1 MLRWIDAAIF
11 IGAQAVSL
19 FNTVLLLW
27 LGLTV
32 LLTGD
37 RRKPATIAGGVGLL
51 LGSLFFMGHTL
62 LIAHTVNFF
71 GGGVNIVWRVM
82 WFVLVVAPYFWGL
95 AIFYYSGD
103 PAAGRWV
110 RRILTAAMFFMVLA
124 LFLIFPLP
132 TFLEFVLAP
141 ALAPV
146 IAWVYVPYLFLCFVL
161 PLMALRRPTTRNVL
175 WRDPFRRARPWL
187 IAAAMM
193 LTMAVVAFAYTAY
206 AIIPRAIPIYSISI
220 NELRELYFADELV
233 AGLIGL
239 AIIFLGRAV
248 LSNSVLTERLQAGS
262 GLFARWRNVV
272 GVAIIGSLFVALL
285 YNLNIQPIYS
295 VLLTVILAVMAYA
308 LFNWRQYVEHEEF
321 MRRLNPFV
329 TSLHLHERL
338 LTGDAASEQES
349 RELFTALC
357 RDALRTAQ
365 ACLLFEGSIGGPHER
380 QRIDYQWPAD
390 QEALL
395 HAPLTHSIDWS
406 RLDVDH
412 WAYPL
417 SDSRGAIGRLIL
429 GPKLDG
435 NEYNVQEL
443 QVASACAERIL
454 DALAGEQLARVAVGL
469 LRQRIAQ
476 VQVMSAQHK
485 RILHDEVLPQ
495 IHLAL
500 LKVEALR
507 SVGRVGDSPGPDTS
521 PQVRDN
527 ILLYD
532 KLDEATLALTQAH
545 RRVSALVREMSTA
558 VPTRLES
565 EGLAAALQSALDH
578 DFRDNFDR
586 VEWHADPAA
595 VEHAKQLPLF
605 ASEVI
610 FFAAQEAI
618 RNAAKHGR
626 GGDAQRQLHLDVA
639 LQNGAGLQVIIG
651 DDGVGRSGEPLESE
665 SGSGLRFHSAMLAV
679 IGGTLS
685 VEDRSGGGTQV
696 VIQAAANEH
705 GLTP

>member
-1 MLRWIDAAIF
+1 MLRWIDAGIF

-51 LGSLFFMGHTL
+51 LGALFFMGHTL
-62 LIAHTVNFF
+62 LIAHTVDFF
-71 GGGVNIVWRVM
+71 GFGVNIVWRVM
-82 WFVLVVAPYFWGL
+82 WFVAVIAPYFWGL

-103 PAAGRWV
+103 LAAGRWV
-110 RRILTAAMFFMVLA
+110 RRILTAAMLFMVLS

-132 TFLEFVLAP
+132 SFVEFLLAP
-141 ALAPV
+141 SLAPV
-146 IAWVYVPYLFLCFVL
+146 VAWLYVPYLFLCFVL
-161 PLMALRRPTTRNVL
+161 PLIALRRPPAHNAL

-187 IAAAMM
+187 IAAATM
-193 LTMAVVAFAYTAY
+193 LTLAVIAFAYTAY
-206 AIIPRAIPIYSISI
+206 SIVPRAIPVYTISE
-220 NELRELYFADELV
+220 NELREIYFADELV
-233 AGLIGL
+233 AGFIGL
-239 AIIFLGRAV
+239 SIIFLGRAV
-248 LSNSVLTERLQAGS
+248 LSNSVLTERLQGGS

-272 GVAIIGSLFVALL
+272 GVAIVGSLFVALL
-285 YNLNIQPIYS
+285 YNLNIRPIYS

-308 LFNWRQYVEHEEF
+308 LFNWRQYVEHQEF

-338 LTGDAASEQES
+338 LTDDAGNERES

-357 RDALRTAQ
+357 RDALRADH
-365 ACLLFEGSIGGPHER
+365 ACLLFEGSIGGPREQ
-380 QRIDYQWPAD
+380 QRIDYRWPAD
-390 QEALL
+390 QDTLMQ
-395 HAPLTHSIDWS
+395 APLPHAIDWS
-406 RLDVDH
+406 RLDADH
-412 WAYPL
+412 WVYPL

-435 NEYNVQEL
+435 SEYNVQEL

-454 DALAGEQLARVAVGL
+454 DALAGEELARVAVSL

-485 RILHDEVLPQ
+485 RMLHDEVLPQ

-500 LKVEALR
+500 LRVEALR
-507 SVGRVGDSPGPDTS
+507 SVGRDSIPPNVS
-521 PQVRDN
+521 EPQ
-527 ILLYD
+527 
-532 KLDEATLALTQAH
+532 LDEAITALTQAH
-545 RRVSALVREMSTA
+545 RRIADLVREMSNA

-565 EGLAAALQSALDH
+565 EGLAAALHSALDH

-586 VEWHADPAA
+586 IEWQADPAA
-595 VEHAKQLPLF
+595 VERARRLPLF

-618 RNAAKHGR
+618 RNAARHGR
-626 GGDAQRQLHLDVA
+626 GGDTQRPLQLDVA
-639 LQNGAGLQVIIG
+639 LHNGAGLQLIIG
-651 DDGVGRSGEPLESE
+651 DDGVGRPIDPVDGEA
-665 SGSGLRFHSAMLAV
+665 GSGLRFHSAMLAV

-696 VIQAAANEH
+696 VIRAGGE
-705 GLTP
+705 

>member
-1 MLRWIDAAIF
+1 MLRWIDFGIF

-32 LLTGD
+32 LLTGN
-37 RRKPATIAGGVGLL
+37 RRKPATIAGGAGLL
-51 LGSLFFMGHTL
+51 LGALFFMGHTL
-62 LIAHTVNFF
+62 LIAHTVDFY
-71 GGGVNIVWRVM
+71 GAGVNIVWRVM
-82 WFVLVVAPYFWGL
+82 WFVAVTAPYFWGL

-103 PAAGRWV
+103 PTAGRWV
-110 RRILTAAMFFMVLA
+110 RRILTAALFFMVLA

-146 IAWVYVPYLFLCFVL
+146 IAWLYVPYLFLCFVL
-161 PLMALRRPTTRNVL
+161 PLMALRRPVTRNVL

-206 AIIPRAIPIYSISI
+206 VIVPGAIPVYTISV
-220 NELRELYFADELV
+220 NELREIYFADEVV
-233 AGLIGL
+233 AGFIGL

-272 GVAIIGSLFVALL
+272 GVAIVGSLFVALL
-285 YNLNIQPIYS
+285 YNLNIRPIYS

-338 LTGDAASEQES
+338 LTSDAAGEQES

-357 RDALRTAQ
+357 RDALRTEH
-365 ACLLFEGSIGGPHER
+365 ACLLFDGSIGGPHER
-380 QRIDYQWPAD
+380 QRIDYRWPAD
-390 QEALL
+390 QETLL
-395 HAPLTHSIDWS
+395 QAPLSHLIDWS

-435 NEYNVQEL
+435 SEYNVQEL

-454 DALAGEQLARVAVGL
+454 DALAGEQLARVAVNL
-469 LRQRIAQ
+469 LQQRIAQ

-507 SVGRVGDSPGPDTS
+507 SGGQDSIPPTVDE
-521 PQVRDN
+521 QR
-527 ILLYD
+527 
-532 KLDEATLALTQAH
+532 LDEATTALTHAH
-545 RRVSALVREMSTA
+545 RRISALVREMSNA

-578 DFRDNFDR
+578 DFRDSFDR
-586 VEWHADPAA
+586 VEWHIDPAA
-595 VEHAKQLPLF
+595 AERAKQLPLF

-618 RNAAKHGR
+618 RNAARHGR
-626 GGDAQRQLHLDVA
+626 GGDAQRKLHLDVS
-639 LQNGAGLQVIIG
+639 LQNGSGLQLIIG
-651 DDGVGRSGEPLESE
+651 DDGVGRPIDPVESE
-665 SGSGLRFHSAMLAV
+665 SGSGLRFHGAMLAV

-685 VEDRSGGGTQV
+685 VEDRSGGGTRV
-696 VIQAAANEH
+696 VIEMASS
-705 GLTP
+705 

>member
-1 MLRWIDAAIF
+1 MLRWVDAAIF

-51 LGSLFFMGHTL
+51 LGALFFMGHTL
-62 LIAHTVNFF
+62 LIAHTVDFF
-71 GGGVNIVWRVM
+71 GGGINIVWRVM

-103 PAAGRWV
+103 PATGRWV
-110 RRILTAAMFFMVLA
+110 RRILTTALFFMVLA

-146 IAWVYVPYLFLCFVL
+146 ITWLYVPYLTLCFVL
-161 PLMALRRPTTRNVL
+161 PLIALRRPRRRDAL

-187 IAAAMM
+187 IAAAML
-193 LTMAVVAFAYTAY
+193 LTAAVIAFAYTAY
-206 AIIPRAIPIYSISI
+206 AIVPRIIPLYEFRI
-220 NELRELYFADELV
+220 NVLRELYFADELV

-248 LSNSVLTERLQAGS
+248 LSNSVLTDRLQGGS

-285 YNLNIQPIYS
+285 YNLDIQPIYS

-338 LTGDAASEQES
+338 LTNDADSEQES

-357 RDALRTAQ
+357 RDALRTAH

-395 HAPLTHSIDWS
+395 HAPLTHAIEWS

-454 DALAGEQLARVAVGL
+454 DALAGEQLARVAVSL

-500 LKVEALR
+500 LKVESLR
-507 SVGRVGDSPGPDTS
+507 KVGQDSISPGPDEVLS
-521 PQVRDN
+521 NRR
-527 ILLYD
+527 
-532 KLDEATLALTQAH
+532 LDEATAALTQAH
-545 RRVSALVREMSTA
+545 RRVSALVREMSNA

-565 EGLAAALQSALDH
+565 EGLAAALHSALDH
-578 DFRDNFDR
+578 DFRDSFDR
-586 VEWHADPAA
+586 VEWRVDPAA
-595 VEHAKQLPLF
+595 VEQAKQLPLF

-610 FFAAQEAI
+610 FFAAQEAM

-626 GGDAQRQLHLDVA
+626 GGEAQRPLHLDVS
-639 LQNGAGLQVIIG
+639 LQNGSGLTLIIG
-651 DDGVGRSGEPLESE
+651 DNGVGRPIDPAHGEA
-665 SGSGLRFHSAMLAV
+665 GSGLRFHSAMLAV

-696 VIQAAANEH
+696 RISIPGN
-705 GLTP
+705 

>member
-1 MLRWIDAAIF
+1 MLRWIDAGIF

-51 LGSLFFMGHTL
+51 LGALFFMGHTL
-62 LIAHTVNFF
+62 LIAHTVDFF

-95 AIFYYSGD
+95 AIFYYAGD
-103 PAAGRWV
+103 PATGRWV
-110 RRILTAAMFFMVLA
+110 RRILTAALFFMVLS

-146 IAWVYVPYLFLCFVL
+146 IAWLYVPYLFLCFVL
-161 PLMALRRPTTRNVL
+161 PLMALRRPRHRDAL

-193 LTMAVVAFAYTAY
+193 LTMAVVAFAFVAYT
-206 AIIPRAIPIYSISI
+206 IVPQAIPMYTFTT
-220 NELRELYFADELV
+220 NTLRELYFADELV
-233 AGLIGL
+233 AGFIGL

-248 LSNSVLTERLQAGS
+248 LSNSVLTERLQAGP

-272 GVAIIGSLFVALL
+272 GVAIVGSLFVALL

-338 LTGDAASEQES
+338 LTSDADSEQES

-357 RDALRTAQ
+357 HDALRTAH

-454 DALAGEQLARVAVGL
+454 DALAGEQLARVAVSL

-507 SVGRVGDSPGPDTS
+507 SAE
-521 PQVRDN
+521 QDN
-527 ILLYD
+527 ASVEG
-532 KLDEATLALTQAH
+532 KLDEATSALMQAH
-545 RRVSALVREMSTA
+545 RRVSGLVREMSNA

-565 EGLAAALQSALDH
+565 EGLAAALQSALEH
-578 DFRDNFDR
+578 DFHDSFDR
-586 VEWHADPAA
+586 VEWHVDPTA
-595 VEHAKQLPLF
+595 VEYAKQLPLF

-626 GGDAQRQLHLDVA
+626 GGEAQRPLHLDVA
-639 LQNGAGLQVIIG
+639 LQNGSGLQLIIG
-651 DDGVGRSGEPLESE
+651 DDGVGRPIDPVDGE
-665 SGSGLRFHSAMLAV
+665 SGSGLRFHGAMLAV

-696 VIQAAANEH
+696 VIEVLDH
-705 GLTP
+705 

>member
-1 MLRWIDAAIF
+1 MLRMIDAGIF
-11 IGAQAVSL
+11 IGSQAVSL
-19 FNTVLLLW
+19 FDTVLLLW

-51 LGSLFFMGHTL
+51 LGALFFMGHTL
-62 LIAHTVNFF
+62 LIAHTVDFF

-82 WFVLVVAPYFWGL
+82 LFVLVVAPYFWGL
-95 AIFYYSGD
+95 ALFYYSGD

-110 RRILTAAMFFMVLA
+110 RRILTAALFFMVLA
-124 LFLIFPLP
+124 LFFIFPLP
-132 TFLEFVLAP
+132 SFLEFVLAP

-146 IAWVYVPYLFLCFVL
+146 IAWLYVPYLFLCFVL
-161 PLMALRRPTTRNVL
+161 PLLALRRPTTRNVL

-193 LTMAVVAFAYTAY
+193 LTAAVIAFAYTAY
-206 AIIPRAIPIYSISI
+206 AIVPHAIPVYTIGES
-220 NELRELYFADELV
+220 ELRELYFADELV

-248 LSNSVLTERLQAGS
+248 LSNSVLTERLQTGS

-272 GVAIIGSLFVALL
+272 AVAIVGSLFVALL

-295 VLLTVILAVMAYA
+295 VLLTVILAVIAYA
-308 LFNWRQYVEHEEF
+308 LFNWRQYVEHQEF

-338 LTGDAASEQES
+338 LSNNADSEEES

-357 RDALRTAQ
+357 RDALRTDH
-365 ACLLFEGSIGGPHER
+365 ACLLFVGSIGGPREQ
-380 QRIDYQWPAD
+380 QRIDYRWPAD
-390 QEALL
+390 QEALVN
-395 HAPLTHSIDWS
+395 APLSHAIEWS

-454 DALAGEQLARVAVGL
+454 DALAGEELARVAVSL
-469 LRQRIAQ
+469 LQQRIAQ

-507 SVGRVGDSPGPDTS
+507 SAGHESSPSGA
-521 PQVRDN
+521 
-527 ILLYD
+527 D
-532 KLDEATLALTQAH
+532 KLDEATAALTQAH
-545 RRVSALVREMSTA
+545 RRVSALVREMSNA

-586 VEWHADPAA
+586 IEWQADPTA
-595 VEHAKQLPLF
+595 VERARHLPLF

-618 RNAAKHGR
+618 RNAARHGR
-626 GGDAQRQLHLDVA
+626 GGDARRPLHLDVTLNNGSD
-639 LQNGAGLQVIIG
+639 LQLIIG
-651 DDGVGRSGEPLESE
+651 DDGIGRRLEPIESD

-696 VIQAAANEH
+696 VIQA
-705 GLTP
+705 GGK

>member
-1 MLRWIDAAIF
+1 MLRWIDAGIF

-51 LGSLFFMGHTL
+51 LGALFFMGHTL
-62 LIAHTVNFF
+62 LIAHTVDFF
-71 GGGVNIVWRVM
+71 GRGVNTVWRVM
-82 WFVLVVAPYFWGL
+82 WFVAVIAPYFWGL

-110 RRILTAAMFFMVLA
+110 RRVLTAAMLCMVEA
-124 LFLIFPLP
+124 LFLVFPLP
-132 TFLEFVLAP
+132 SFLEFVLAP

-146 IAWVYVPYLFLCFVL
+146 IAWLYVPYLFLCFVL
-161 PLMALRRPTTRNVL
+161 PLMALRRPRARNAL

-193 LTMAVVAFAYTAY
+193 LTLAVIAFAFTAY
-206 AIIPRAIPIYSISI
+206 VIVPGAIPVYTISE
-220 NELRELYFADELV
+220 NELRELYFADEVV

-248 LSNSVLTERLQAGS
+248 LSNSVLTERLQSGS

-272 GVAIIGSLFVALL
+272 GVAIVGSLFVALL
-285 YNLNIQPIYS
+285 YNLDIRPIYS

-338 LTGDAASEQES
+338 LTNDTDSEQES

-357 RDALRTAQ
+357 RDALRTDHAS
-365 ACLLFEGSIGGPHER
+365 LLFEGSIGGPHER
-380 QRIDYQWPAD
+380 QRIDYRWPPEQD
-390 QEALL
+390 ALL
-395 HAPLTHSIDWS
+395 NAPLSHSIVWS

-435 NEYNVQEL
+435 SEYNVQEL

-454 DALAGEQLARVAVGL
+454 DALAGEQLARVVVSL
-469 LRQRIAQ
+469 LQQRIAQ

-507 SVGRVGDSPGPDTS
+507 SAGQDASWP
-521 PQVRDN
+521 
-527 ILLYD
+527 D
-532 KLDEATLALTQAH
+532 KLDEATAALTQAH
-545 RRVSALVREMSTA
+545 RRISTLVREMSSA

-586 VEWHADPAA
+586 IDWQADPAA
-595 VEHAKQLPLF
+595 VERAKHLPLF

-626 GGDAQRQLHLDVA
+626 GGDAQRLLHLDVV
-639 LQNGAGLQVIIG
+639 LQNGSGLKVIIG
-651 DDGVGRSGEPLESE
+651 DDGVGRRVDPAESE
-665 SGSGLRFHSAMLAV
+665 SGSGLRFHGAMLAV

-685 VEDRSGGGTQV
+685 VEDRSGGGTRV
-696 VIQAAANEH
+696 VIVANN
-705 GLTP
+705 P

>member
-1 MLRWIDAAIF
+1 MLRWINAGIF
-11 IGAQAVSL
+11 VGAQAVSL
-19 FNTVLLLW
+19 FDTVLLLW

-32 LLTGD
+32 LLTGN

-51 LGSLFFMGHTL
+51 LGALFFMGHTL
-62 LIAHTVNFF
+62 LIAHTVDFF
-71 GGGVNIVWRVM
+71 GRGVNTVWRVM
-82 WFVLVVAPYFWGL
+82 WFVAVTAPYFWGL

-110 RRILTAAMFFMVLA
+110 RRILTAALFFMVLA

-132 TFLEFVLAP
+132 SFIEFVFAP

-146 IAWVYVPYLFLCFVL
+146 IAWLYVPYLFLCFVL
-161 PLMALRRPTTRNVL
+161 PLIALRRPRPRNAL

-187 IAAAMM
+187 IAAAML
-193 LTMAVVAFAYTAY
+193 LTLAVVAFAYTAY
-206 AIIPRAIPIYSISI
+206 VIVPRAIPVYTISE

-233 AGLIGL
+233 AGFIGL
-239 AIIFLGRAV
+239 AITLLGRAV
-248 LSNSVLTERLQAGS
+248 LSNSVLTERLQTGS

-272 GVAIIGSLFVALL
+272 GVAIVGALFVALL
-285 YNLNIQPIYS
+285 YNLNIPPIYS

-338 LTGDAASEQES
+338 LASNADDEQES

-357 RDALRTAQ
+357 RDALRTAH
-365 ACLLFEGSIGGPHER
+365 ACLLFEGSIGGPRER
-380 QRIDYQWPAD
+380 QRIDYRWPAD
-390 QEALL
+390 QDALL
-395 HAPLTHSIDWS
+395 QAPLANSIDWS
-406 RLDVDH
+406 RLDGDH

-443 QVASACAERIL
+443 QVAAACAERIL
-454 DALAGEQLARVAVGL
+454 DALAGEQLARVAVSL

-500 LKVEALR
+500 LKVETLR
-507 SVGRVGDSPGPDTS
+507 SSGPD
-521 PQVRDN
+521 R
-527 ILLYD
+527 
-532 KLDEATLALTQAH
+532 LDEAVAALTQAH
-545 RRVSALVREMSTA
+545 QHISDLVREMSNA
-558 VPTRLES
+558 VPTRLE
-565 EGLAAALQSALDH
+565 
-578 DFRDNFDR
+578 
-586 VEWHADPAA
+586 
-595 VEHAKQLPLF
+595 
-605 ASEVI
+605 
-610 FFAAQEAI
+610 
-618 RNAAKHGR
+618 
-626 GGDAQRQLHLDVA
+626 
-639 LQNGAGLQVIIG
+639 
-651 DDGVGRSGEPLESE
+651 
-665 SGSGLRFHSAMLAV
+665 
-679 IGGTLS
+679 
-685 VEDRSGGGTQV
+685 
-696 VIQAAANEH
+696 
-705 GLTP
+705 

>member
-37 RRKPATIAGGVGLL
+37 RRKEATIAGGVGLL

-62 LIAHTVNFF
+62 LIAHTVDFF

-95 AIFYYSGD
+95 ALFYYSGD

-110 RRILTAAMFFMVLA
+110 RRVLTAAMLFMVLS
-124 LFLIFPLP
+124 LFVIFPLP
-132 TFLEFVLAP
+132 SFMEFVLAP

-146 IAWVYVPYLFLCFVL
+146 IAWLYVPYLFLCFVL
-161 PLMALRRPTTRNVL
+161 PLIALRRPRTRKAL

-187 IAAAMM
+187 IAAAAM
-193 LTMAVVAFAYTAY
+193 LTLAVVAFAYTAY
-206 AIIPRAIPIYSISI
+206 VIVPGAIPVYTISE
-220 NELRELYFADELV
+220 NELRQLYFADELV
-233 AGLIGL
+233 AGFIGL

-248 LSNSVLTERLQAGS
+248 LSNSVLTERLQGGS

-272 GVAIIGSLFVALL
+272 GVAIIGSLFITLL
-285 YNLNIQPIYS
+285 YTLEIQPIYS

-338 LTGDAASEQES
+338 LANDADSEQES

-357 RDALRTAQ
+357 RDALHTDH
-365 ACLLFEGSIGGPHER
+365 ACLLFDGSIGGPHEP
-380 QRIDYQWPAD
+380 QRIDYRWPAD
-390 QEALL
+390 QDALL
-395 HAPLTHSIDWS
+395 RAPLSNSIDWS

-429 GPKLDG
+429 GPKLDSI
-435 NEYNVQEL
+435 EYNVQEL

-454 DALAGEQLARVAVGL
+454 DALAGEQLARVAVSL

-507 SVGRVGDSPGPDTS
+507 SVGQVVDSPEVETS

-545 RRVSALVREMSTA
+545 RRVSALVREMSNA

-578 DFRDNFDR
+578 DFHDSFDR
-586 VEWHADPAA
+586 VAWHAELEA
-595 VEHAKQLPLF
+595 VERAKQLPL
-605 ASEVI
+605 
-610 FFAAQEAI
+610 
-618 RNAAKHGR
+618 
-626 GGDAQRQLHLDVA
+626 
-639 LQNGAGLQVIIG
+639 
-651 DDGVGRSGEPLESE
+651 
-665 SGSGLRFHSAMLAV
+665 
-679 IGGTLS
+679 
-685 VEDRSGGGTQV
+685 
-696 VIQAAANEH
+696 
-705 GLTP
+705 

>member
-1 MLRWIDAAIF
+1 MPRWIDAGIF

-19 FNTVLLLW
+19 FDTVLLLW

-37 RRKPATIAGGVGLL
+37 RRKEATIAGGVGLL

-62 LIAHTVNFF
+62 LIAHTVDLF
-71 GGGVNIVWRVM
+71 GGGINIVWRVM
-82 WFVLVVAPYFWGL
+82 WFVLIVAPYFWGL
-95 AIFYYSGD
+95 SIFYYSGD
-103 PAAGRWV
+103 PATGRWV
-110 RRILTAAMFFMVLA
+110 LRILTAAMFFMFLA
-124 LFLIFPLP
+124 MFLIFPLP

-141 ALAPV
+141 TLAPV
-146 IAWVYVPYLFLCFVL
+146 IAWVYVPYLVLCFVL
-161 PLMALRRPTTRNVL
+161 PLIALRRPRTTRAL
-175 WRDPFRRARPWL
+175 RRDPFRRARPWL

-193 LTMAVVAFAYTAY
+193 LTAAVIAFAYTAY
-206 AIIPRAIPIYSISI
+206 AIVPRIIPVYEFHIDA
-220 NELRELYFADELV
+220 LRELYFADGLV

-248 LSNSVLTERLQAGS
+248 LSNSVLTERPQTSS
-262 GLFARWRNVV
+262 GLFARWRTVV
-272 GVAIIGSLFVALL
+272 TVAIIGSLFVALL

-295 VLLTVILAVMAYA
+295 VLLTVILAVIAYA

-338 LTGDAASEQES
+338 LTSDSDNEQES

-357 RDALRTAQ
+357 RDALRAAH
-365 ACLLFEGSIGGPHER
+365 ACLLFEGSLGGPHEQ
-380 QRIDYQWPAD
+380 QRIDYQWPPD
-390 QEALL
+390 HNALL
-395 HAPLTHSIDWS
+395 HKPLTHAIDWS

-454 DALAGEQLARVAVGL
+454 DALAGEQLARVAVSL

-500 LKVEALR
+500 LKVESLR
-507 SVGRVGDSPGPDTS
+507 SAGRVVDLPEQDTA

-532 KLDEATLALTQAH
+532 KLDEATIALTQAH
-545 RRVSALVREMSTA
+545 RRVSVLVREMSNA

-595 VEHAKQLPLF
+595 VERARQLPLF

-626 GGDAQRQLHLDVA
+626 GGDAQRQLHLDVS
-639 LQNGAGLQVIIG
+639 LQNGTGLTLIIG
-651 DDGVGRSGEPLESE
+651 DDGVGRPGEPLESE

-696 VIQAAANEH
+696 TIEAPES
-705 GLTP
+705 

>member
-1 MLRWIDAAIF
+1 MPRWIDAGIF

-51 LGSLFFMGHTL
+51 LGALFFMGHTL
-62 LIAHTVNFF
+62 LIAHTVDFF

-82 WFVLVVAPYFWGL
+82 WFVAVTAPYFWGL

-110 RRILTAAMFFMVLA
+110 RRILTAAMFFIVLS
-124 LFLIFPLP
+124 LFLVFPLP
-132 TFLEFVLAP
+132 SFMEFLLAP
-141 ALAPV
+141 ALTPV
-146 IAWVYVPYLFLCFVL
+146 IAWLYVPYLFLCFVL
-161 PLMALRRPTTRNVL
+161 PLMALRRPVTRNIL

-193 LTMAVVAFAYTAY
+193 LTLAVVAFAYTTY
-206 AIIPRAIPIYSISI
+206 IIVPSAIPVYTISE
-220 NELRELYFADELV
+220 NELREIYFADEVV
-233 AGLIGL
+233 AGFIGL

-248 LSNSVLTERLQAGS
+248 LSNSVLTERLQSGS

-272 GVAIIGSLFVALL
+272 GVAIVGSLFVALL
-285 YNLNIQPIYS
+285 YNLNIRPIYS

-338 LTGDAASEQES
+338 LTSDAGNEQES

-357 RDALRTAQ
+357 RDALRTEH
-365 ACLLFEGSIGGPHER
+365 ACLLFDGSIGGPHER
-380 QRIDYQWPAD
+380 QRIDYRWPLE

-395 HAPLTHSIDWS
+395 QTSLSNSIAWVH
-406 RLDVDH
+406 LDGDH

-417 SDSRGAIGRLIL
+417 ADSRGAIGRLIL

-443 QVASACAERIL
+443 QVAATCAERIL
-454 DALAGEQLARVAVGL
+454 DALAGEQLARVAVSL
-469 LRQRIAQ
+469 LQQRIAQ

-507 SVGRVGDSPGPDTS
+507 SVGRDSVPPTAGDQP
-521 PQVRDN
+521 
-527 ILLYD
+527 
-532 KLDEATLALTQAH
+532 LDEATAALTQAH
-545 RRVSALVREMSTA
+545 RRISALVREMSNA

-565 EGLAAALQSALDH
+565 EGLASAVQSALEH
-578 DFRDNFDR
+578 DFRDSFDR
-586 VEWHADPAA
+586 ITWQAEPAA
-595 VEHAKQLPLF
+595 IEQAKRLPLF
-605 ASEVI
+605 VSEVI
-610 FFAAQEAI
+610 FYAAQEAL

-626 GGDAQRQLHLDVA
+626 GDDARRPLYLDVA
-639 LQNGAGLQVIIG
+639 LHSRSGLELIIE
-651 DDGVGRSGEPLESE
+651 DDGMGRPIDQASEEP
-665 SGSGLRFHSAMLAV
+665 GSGLRFHSTMLAV

-696 VIQAAANEH
+696 VIQV
-705 GLTP
+705 GSS

>member
-1 MLRWIDAAIF
+1 MLRWIDAGIF

-51 LGSLFFMGHTL
+51 LGALFFMGHTL
-62 LIAHTVNFF
+62 LIAHTVDFF
-71 GGGVNIVWRVM
+71 GRGVNTVWRVM

-110 RRILTAAMFFMVLA
+110 RRILTAALFFMVVA

-132 TFLEFVLAP
+132 SLIEFVLAP

-146 IAWVYVPYLFLCFVL
+146 IAWLYVPYLFLCFVL
-161 PLMALRRPTTRNVL
+161 PLIALRRPRTRNLL

-187 IAAAMM
+187 IAAATM
-193 LTMAVVAFAYTAY
+193 LTLAVVAFAYTAY
-206 AIIPRAIPIYSISI
+206 IIVPQTIPVYTI
-220 NELRELYFADELV
+220 NEGELRELYFADEVV

-239 AIIFLGRAV
+239 AVIFLGRAV
-248 LSNSVLTERLQAGS
+248 LSNSVLTERLQGGS
-262 GLFARWRNVV
+262 GLFARWRVVV
-272 GVAIIGSLFVALL
+272 GVAIVGSLFVALL
-285 YNLNIQPIYS
+285 YNLNIRPIYS

-308 LFNWRQYVEHEEF
+308 LFNWRQYVEHEDF

-338 LTGDAASEQES
+338 LNPGDDSEQES

-357 RDALRTAQ
+357 RDALRADH
-365 ACLLFEGSIGGPHER
+365 ACLLFEGSIGGQHDR
-380 QRIDYQWPAD
+380 QRIDYRWPLD

-395 HAPLTHSIDWS
+395 QTSLSNSIDWVH
-406 RLDVDH
+406 LDGDH

-417 SDSRGAIGRLIL
+417 ADSRGAIGRLIL

-443 QVASACAERIL
+443 QVAAACAERIL
-454 DALAGEQLARVAVGL
+454 DALAGEQLARVAVSL
-469 LRQRIAQ
+469 LQQRIAQ
-476 VQVMSAQHK
+476 VQVLSAQHK
-485 RILHDEVLPQ
+485 RVLHDEVLPQ

-507 SVGRVGDSPGPDTS
+507 SVGQDSIPTTVGD
-521 PQVRDN
+521 QR
-527 ILLYD
+527 
-532 KLDEATLALTQAH
+532 LDEATTSLTQAH
-545 RRVSALVREMSTA
+545 RRLSELVREMSNA

-565 EGLAAALQSALDH
+565 EGLAAAVQSALEH
-578 DFRDNFDR
+578 DFRDSFDR
-586 VEWHADPAA
+586 VVWQAEPAA
-595 VEHAKQLPLF
+595 IEQSKQLPLF

-610 FFAAQEAI
+610 FYAAQEAM
-618 RNAAKHGR
+618 RNATKHGR
-626 GGDAQRQLHLDVA
+626 GGDAHRPLHLEVV
-639 LQNGAGLQVIIG
+639 LRNRSGLELIIE
-651 DDGVGRSGEPLESE
+651 DDGVGRPIDQTQDEA
-665 SGSGLRFHSAMLAV
+665 GSGLRFHTTMLAV
-679 IGGTLS
+679 IGGALS
-685 VEDRSGGGTQV
+685 VEDRSGGGTRV
-696 VIQAAANEH
+696 VLAV
-705 GLTP
+705 TSS

>member
-1 MLRWIDAAIF
+1 MLRWIDAGIF

-19 FNTVLLLW
+19 FDTVLLLW

-37 RRKPATIAGGVGLL
+37 RRKEATIAGGVGLL

-71 GGGVNIVWRVM
+71 GGGVNVVWRVM
-82 WFVLVVAPYFWGL
+82 WFVLVAAPYFWGL

-103 PAAGRWV
+103 PATGRWV
-110 RRILTAAMFFMVLA
+110 RRILTAAMFFMVLS
-124 LFLIFPLP
+124 LFFVFPLP

-146 IAWVYVPYLFLCFVL
+146 IAWLYVPYLFLCFVL
-161 PLMALRRPTTRNVL
+161 PLIALRQPRTHDVL

-193 LTMAVVAFAYTAY
+193 LTAAVIAFAYTAY
-206 AIIPRAIPIYSISI
+206 IIVPHAIPLSTFTL
-220 NELRELYFADELV
+220 NTLRELYFADEVV
-233 AGLIGL
+233 AGFIGL

-272 GVAIIGSLFVALL
+272 GVAIVGSLFVALL
-285 YNLNIQPIYS
+285 YNLEIQPIYS

-338 LTGDAASEQES
+338 LTSDADNEQES

-357 RDALRTAQ
+357 RDALRTTH
-365 ACLLFEGSIGGPHER
+365 ACLLFEGSISGSPER
-380 QRIDYQWPAD
+380 QRIDYRWPAD

-395 HAPLTHSIDWS
+395 HAPLTHAIAWS

-412 WAYPL
+412 WAYAL

-454 DALAGEQLARVAVGL
+454 DALAGEQLARVAVSL
-469 LRQRIAQ
+469 LQQRIAQ

-500 LKVEALR
+500 LKIEALR
-507 SVGRVGDSPGPDTS
+507 TAGQAVGAPDNS
-521 PQVRDN
+521 K
-527 ILLYD
+527 I
-532 KLDEATLALTQAH
+532 DEATTALTQAH
-545 RRVSALVREMSTA
+545 RRIAALVREMSNA

-578 DFRDNFDR
+578 DFRDSFDR
-586 VEWHADPAA
+586 VEWHVDPAA
-595 VEHAKQLPLF
+595 AERAKRLPLF

-610 FFAAQEAI
+610 FFAAQEAM

-639 LQNGAGLQVIIG
+639 LQNGAGLKLVIS
-651 DDGVGRSGEPLESE
+651 DDGVGRPIDPVDGEA
-665 SGSGLRFHSAMLAV
+665 GSGLRFHGAMLAV

-696 VIQAAANEH
+696 VIQTASH
-705 GLTP
+705 

>member
-1 MLRWIDAAIF
+1 MLRWIDAGIF

-19 FNTVLLLW
+19 FDTVLLLW

-32 LLTGD
+32 LLTGN

-51 LGSLFFMGHTL
+51 LGALFFMGHTL
-62 LIAHTVNFF
+62 LIAHTVDFF

-82 WFVLVVAPYFWGL
+82 WFVAVTAPYFWGL

-110 RRILTAAMFFMVLA
+110 RRILTAAMFFMILS
-124 LFLIFPLP
+124 LFFIFPLP
-132 TFLEFVLAP
+132 SFLEFVLAP

-146 IAWVYVPYLFLCFVL
+146 IAWLYVPYLFLCFVL
-161 PLMALRRPTTRNVL
+161 PLMALRQPRTPNAL

-193 LTMAVVAFAYTAY
+193 LTLAMAVFAYTAY
-206 AIIPRAIPIYSISI
+206 TIVPRAIPVYTVSE

-233 AGLIGL
+233 AGFIGL
-239 AIIFLGRAV
+239 AVIFLGRAV
-248 LSNSVLTERLQAGS
+248 LSNSVLTERVQGTP

-272 GVAIIGSLFVALL
+272 GVAIVGSLFIALL
-285 YNLNIQPIYS
+285 YNLNIRPIYS

-338 LTGDAASEQES
+338 LIHDADNEQES

-357 RDALRTAQ
+357 RDALRADH
-365 ACLLFEGSIGGPHER
+365 ACLLFDGSIGGQHDR
-380 QRIDYQWPAD
+380 QRIDYQWQID
-390 QEALL
+390 HEALL
-395 HAPLTHSIDWS
+395 TTSLANPIGWS

-429 GPKLDG
+429 GPKLNG
-435 NEYNVQEL
+435 NEYDLQEL

-454 DALAGEQLARVAVGL
+454 DALAGEQLARVAVSL
-469 LRQRIAQ
+469 LQQRIAQ

-500 LKVEALR
+500 LKVESLR
-507 SVGRVGDSPGPDTS
+507 GVESDV
-521 PQVRDN
+521 
-527 ILLYD
+527 LLPR
-532 KLDEATLALTQAH
+532 LDEAGACLTQAH
-545 RRVSALVREMSTA
+545 RRVAGLVREMSNA
-558 VPTRLES
+558 VPTRLDS
-565 EGLAAALQSALDH
+565 EGLAAALKSALDH
-578 DFRDNFDR
+578 DFRDSFDR
-586 VEWHADPAA
+586 IEWQADPAA
-595 VEHAKQLPLF
+595 VERAKQLPLF
-605 ASEVI
+605 ASEVM
-610 FFAAQEAI
+610 FYAAQEAI
-618 RNAAKHGR
+618 RNAAQHGR
-626 GGDAQRQLHLDVA
+626 GGDAQRALHLDVS
-639 LQNGAGLQVIIG
+639 LQNGSGLKIIIG
-651 DDGVGRSGEPLESE
+651 DDGVGRQANQTEGE
-665 SGSGLRFHSAMLAV
+665 SGSGLRFHGAMLAV
-679 IGGTLS
+679 IGGILS
-685 VEDRSGGGTQV
+685 VEEQPGGGTQV
-696 VIQAAANEH
+696 VIQA
-705 GLTP
+705 GSG

>member
-1 MLRWIDAAIF
+1 
-11 IGAQAVSL
+11 V
-19 FNTVLLLW
+19 
-27 LGLTV
+27 
-32 LLTGD
+32 
-37 RRKPATIAGGVGLL
+37 
-51 LGSLFFMGHTL
+51 
-62 LIAHTVNFF
+62 
-71 GGGVNIVWRVM
+71 
-82 WFVLVVAPYFWGL
+82 
-95 AIFYYSGD
+95 
-103 PAAGRWV
+103 
-110 RRILTAAMFFMVLA
+110 
-124 LFLIFPLP
+124 
-132 TFLEFVLAP
+132 
-141 ALAPV
+141 
-146 IAWVYVPYLFLCFVL
+146 
-161 PLMALRRPTTRNVL
+161 
-175 WRDPFRRARPWL
+175 
-187 IAAAMM
+187 
-193 LTMAVVAFAYTAY
+193 
-206 AIIPRAIPIYSISI
+206 YSISL
-220 NELRELYFADELV
+220 NELREIYFADELV

-248 LSNSVLTERLQAGS
+248 LSNSVLTERLQTGS

-272 GVAIIGSLFVALL
+272 GVAIVGSLFVALL
-285 YNLNIQPIYS
+285 YNLEIQPIYS

-338 LTGDAASEQES
+338 LTSDADSEQES

-357 RDALRTAQ
+357 RDALRTDR
-365 ACLLFEGSIGGPHER
+365 ACLLFEGSVGGPRER
-380 QRIDYQWPAD
+380 QRIDYRWPAD
-390 QEALL
+390 QEVLL
-395 HAPLTHSIDWS
+395 QMPLANSIDWS

-443 QVASACAERIL
+443 QVASTCAERIL
-454 DALAGEQLARVAVGL
+454 DALAGEQLARVVVSL

-507 SVGRVGDSPGPDTS
+507 TVGRDGISPGQETS
-521 PQVRDN
+521 PQVQNN

-532 KLDEATLALTQAH
+532 KLDEATIALTQAH
-545 RRVSALVREMSTA
+545 RRVSSLVREMSNA

-565 EGLAAALQSALDH
+565 EGLAAALKSALDH
-578 DFRDNFDR
+578 DFRDSFDR
-586 VEWHADPAA
+586 VEWRADPAA
-595 VEHAKQLPLF
+595 VEQAKRLPLF

-610 FFAAQEAI
+610 FYAAQEAI
-618 RNAAKHGR
+618 RNAANHGR
-626 GGDAQRQLHLDVA
+626 GGDAQRKLHLDVA
-639 LQNGAGLQVIIG
+639 LQNGSSLKIVIG
-651 DDGVGRSGEPLESE
+651 DDGVGRQITSTEGE
-665 SGSGLRFHSAMLAV
+665 SGSGLRFHGAMLAV

-696 VIQAAANEH
+696 VIQAGSE
-705 GLTP
+705 

>member
-1 MLRWIDAAIF
+1 MSHWIDIAIF
-11 IGAQAVSL
+11 VGAQAVSL

-32 LLTGD
+32 LLTGN

-51 LGSLFFMGHTL
+51 LGALFFMGHTL
-62 LIAHTVNFF
+62 LIAHTVDFF
-71 GGGVNIVWRVM
+71 GRGVNTVWRVM
-82 WFVLVVAPYFWGL
+82 WFVAVTAPYFWGL

-110 RRILTAAMFFMVLA
+110 RRILTAAMFFMVLS

-132 TFLEFVLAP
+132 SLMEFVLAP

-146 IAWVYVPYLFLCFVL
+146 IAWLYVPYLFLCFVL
-161 PLMALRRPTTRNVL
+161 PLIALRRPRSRNAL

-193 LTMAVVAFAYTAY
+193 LTLAVVAFAYAAY
-206 AIIPRAIPIYSISI
+206 VIVPRAIPVYTIGE

-233 AGLIGL
+233 AGFIGL
-239 AIIFLGRAV
+239 AVIFLGRAV

-285 YNLNIQPIYS
+285 YNLNIRPIYS

-338 LTGDAASEQES
+338 LTSDADSEQES

-357 RDALRTAQ
+357 RDALRADH
-365 ACLLFEGSIGGPHER
+365 ACLLFDGSIGRQHER
-380 QRIDYQWPAD
+380 QRIDYHWPLD

-395 HAPLTHSIDWS
+395 QTSLSNSIDWS
-406 RLDVDH
+406 RLDGDR

-443 QVASACAERIL
+443 QVAAACAERIL
-454 DALAGEQLARVAVGL
+454 DALAGEQLARVAVNL
-469 LRQRIAQ
+469 LQQRIAQ
-476 VQVMSAQHK
+476 VQVLSAQHK

-500 LKVEALR
+500 LKVESLR
-507 SVGRVGDSPGPDTS
+507 SVGRDSASTVDGA
-521 PQVRDN
+521 QR
-527 ILLYD
+527 I
-532 KLDEATLALTQAH
+532 DEATTSLTQAH
-545 RRVSALVREMSTA
+545 RRISALVREMSNA

-565 EGLAAALQSALDH
+565 EGLAAALQSALEH
-578 DFRDNFDR
+578 DFRDSFDHIAWQA
-586 VEWHADPAA
+586 EPAA
-595 VEHAKQLPLF
+595 IEQAKRLPLF

-610 FFAAQEAI
+610 FYAAQEAM

-626 GGDAQRQLHLDVA
+626 GGDARRPLHLEVA
-639 LQNGAGLQVIIG
+639 LHSRSGLELIIE
-651 DDGVGRSGEPLESE
+651 DDGVGRQIDQATDEA
-665 SGSGLRFHSAMLAV
+665 GSGLRFHTTMLAV

-685 VEDRSGGGTQV
+685 VEDRSGGGTRV
-696 VIQAAANEH
+696 VIAVSN
-705 GLTP
+705 P

>member
-1 MLRWIDAAIF
+1 M
-11 IGAQAVSL
+11 SL
-19 FNTVLLLW
+19 FDTVLLLW

-32 LLTGD
+32 LLTGN

-51 LGSLFFMGHTL
+51 LGALFFMGHTL
-62 LIAHTVNFF
+62 LIAHTVDFF
-71 GGGVNIVWRVM
+71 GSSVNLVWRVM

-103 PAAGRWV
+103 PTAGRWV
-110 RRILTAAMFFMVLA
+110 RRILTAALIFMVVA

-132 TFLEFVLAP
+132 SLVEFVLAP

-146 IAWVYVPYLFLCFVL
+146 IAWLYVPYLFLCFVL
-161 PLMALRRPTTRNVL
+161 PLLALRRPRTRNLL

-193 LTMAVVAFAYTAY
+193 LTLAVVAFAYTAY
-206 AIIPRAIPIYSISI
+206 VIVPRAIPVYTIGE

-233 AGLIGL
+233 AGFIGL
-239 AIIFLGRAV
+239 AVIFLGRAV
-248 LSNSVLTERLQAGS
+248 LSNSVLTERLQGGT

-272 GVAIIGSLFVALL
+272 GVAIVGSLFIALL
-285 YNLNIQPIYS
+285 YNLNIRPIYS

-308 LFNWRQYVEHEEF
+308 LFNWRQYVEHEDF

-338 LTGDAASEQES
+338 LTPDADSEQES

-357 RDALRTAQ
+357 RDALRAEH
-365 ACLLFEGSIGGPHER
+365 ACLLFDGSIGGPHDR

-395 HAPLTHSIDWS
+395 QTSLSNSIDWVH
-406 RLDVDH
+406 LDGDH

-435 NEYNVQEL
+435 NEYDVQEL

-454 DALAGEQLARVAVGL
+454 DALAGEQLARVAVSL
-469 LRQRIAQ
+469 LQQRIAQ

-507 SVGRVGDSPGPDTS
+507 SAGRDSIPPADGD
-521 PQVRDN
+521 QR
-527 ILLYD
+527 I
-532 KLDEATLALTQAH
+532 DEATTALTQTH
-545 RRVSALVREMSTA
+545 RRIAMLVREMSNA

-565 EGLAAALQSALDH
+565 EGLAAALQSALEH
-578 DFRDNFDR
+578 DFRDSFDSIDW
-586 VEWHADPAA
+586 EAEPAA
-595 VEHAKQLPLF
+595 IEQAKRLPLF

-610 FFAAQEAI
+610 FYAAQEAL

-626 GGDAQRQLHLDVA
+626 GDDAHRPLHLDVA
-639 LQNGAGLQVIIG
+639 LHKSI
-651 DDGVGRSGEPLESE
+651 GVGTD
-665 SGSGLRFHSAMLAV
+665 H
-679 IGGTLS
+679 
-685 VEDRSGGGTQV
+685 
-696 VIQAAANEH
+696 
-705 GLTP
+705 

>member
-32 LLTGD
+32 LLTGN
-37 RRKPATIAGGVGLL
+37 RRKEATIAGGVGLL

-62 LIAHTVNFF
+62 LIAHTVDFF
-71 GGGVNIVWRVM
+71 GSGINLVWRVL
-82 WFVLVVAPYFWGL
+82 WFVLIVAPYFWGL
-95 AIFYYSGD
+95 SIFYYSGD
-103 PAAGRWV
+103 PATGRWV
-110 RRILTAAMFFMVLA
+110 LRILTAAMFFMVLA
-124 LFLIFPLP
+124 MFLIFPLP

-146 IAWVYVPYLFLCFVL
+146 IAWLYVPYLVMCFVL
-161 PLMALRRPTTRNVL
+161 PLIALRRPRTRNTL
-175 WRDPFRRARPWL
+175 RRDPFRRARPWL
-187 IAAAMM
+187 IAAAML
-193 LTMAVVAFAYTAY
+193 LTAAVIAFAYTAY
-206 AIIPRAIPIYSISI
+206 AIVPRIIPLYEFRI
-220 NELRELYFADELV
+220 NVLREIYLADEFI

-272 GVAIIGSLFVALL
+272 GVAIVGSLLVALL

-321 MRRLNPFV
+321 MQRLNPFV

-338 LTGDAASEQES
+338 LTSDNDNEQES

-357 RDALRTAQ
+357 RDALRTEY
-365 ACLLFEGSIGGPHER
+365 ACLLFEGSLGGPHEQ
-380 QRIDYQWPAD
+380 QRIDYRWPAA

-454 DALAGEQLARVAVGL
+454 DALAGEQLARVAVSL

-500 LKVEALR
+500 LKVESLR
-507 SVGRVGDSPGPDTS
+507 SAGRDSRPPDQDASLTT
-521 PQVRDN
+521 PQ
-527 ILLYD
+527 
-532 KLDEATLALTQAH
+532 LDEATAALTQAH
-545 RRVSALVREMSTA
+545 RRVSALVREMSNA

-578 DFRDNFDR
+578 DFRDSFDR
-586 VEWHADPAA
+586 VEWHVDPAA
-595 VEHAKQLPLF
+595 AERARQLPLF

-626 GGDAQRQLHLDVA
+626 GGDAQRKLHLDVA
-639 LQNGAGLQVIIG
+639 LQNGSGLQVIIG
-651 DDGVGRSGEPLESE
+651 DDGVGRPIDPVDGEA
-665 SGSGLRFHSAMLAV
+665 GSGLRFHSAMLAV

-696 VIQAAANEH
+696 TIETP
-705 GLTP
+705 LT

>member
-1 MLRWIDAAIF
+1 MLRWIDAGIF

-32 LLTGD
+32 LLTGN
-37 RRKPATIAGGVGLL
+37 RRRPATIAGGAGLL
-51 LGSLFFMGHTL
+51 LGALFFMGHTL
-62 LIAHTVNFF
+62 LVAHTVDFF
-71 GGGVNIVWRVM
+71 GRGVNTVWRVM
-82 WFVLVVAPYFWGL
+82 WFVAVIAPYFWGL
-95 AIFYYSGD
+95 ALYYYSGD

-110 RRILTAAMFFMVLA
+110 RRILTAVMCFMVLA
-124 LFLIFPLP
+124 MFLIFPLP
-132 TFLEFVLAP
+132 SFLEFVLAP

-146 IAWVYVPYLFLCFVL
+146 IAWLYVPYLFLCFVL
-161 PLMALRRPTTRNVL
+161 PLLALRRPPARSVL

-187 IAAAMM
+187 IAAAVM
-193 LTMAVVAFAYTAY
+193 LTLAVVTFAFAAY
-206 AIIPRAIPIYSISI
+206 AIVPRAIPVYTISE
-220 NELRELYFADELV
+220 NELRELYFVDGVV
-233 AGLIGL
+233 AGFIGL

-248 LSNSVLTERLQAGS
+248 LSNSVLTERLQAGP

-272 GVAIIGSLFVALL
+272 GVAIVGSLFVALL
-285 YNLNIQPIYS
+285 YNLNTRPIYS
-295 VLLTVILAVMAYA
+295 VLLTVILAVIAYA

-338 LTGDAASEQES
+338 LASSADDEQES

-357 RDALRTAQ
+357 RDALRTDHAS
-365 ACLLFEGSIGGPHER
+365 LLFEDPLGGPREG
-380 QRIDYQWPAD
+380 QRIDYRWPAD
-390 QEALL
+390 QDALL
-395 HAPLTHSIDWS
+395 KAPLASALDWS

-454 DALAGEQLARVAVGL
+454 DALAGEQLARVVVSL

-507 SVGRVGDSPGPDTS
+507 PVGRDSIPPTADD
-521 PQVRDN
+521 QR
-527 ILLYD
+527 
-532 KLDEATLALTQAH
+532 LDEATAALTQAH
-545 RRVSALVREMSTA
+545 RRISALVREMSNA

-565 EGLAAALQSALDH
+565 EGLAAALQSALEH
-578 DFRDNFDR
+578 DFRDSFDQ
-586 VEWHADPAA
+586 VEWRADPAA
-595 VEHAKQLPLF
+595 VERASRLPLF

-610 FFAAQEAI
+610 FSAAQEAI

-626 GGDAQRQLHLDVA
+626 GGDAQRPLHLDVA
-639 LQNGAGLQVIIG
+639 LQNGSSLKIIIG
-651 DDGVGRSGEPLESE
+651 DDGVGRETGPAEGEP
-665 SGSGLRFHSAMLAV
+665 GSGLRFHSAMLAV

-685 VEDRSGGGTQV
+685 VEDRLDGGTRV
-696 VIQAAANEH
+696 VIQAVSE
-705 GLTP
+705 

>member
-37 RRKPATIAGGVGLL
+37 RRKEATIAGGVGLL
-51 LGSLFFMGHTL
+51 LGALFFMGHTL
-62 LIAHTVNFF
+62 LIAHTVDFF

-103 PAAGRWV
+103 PATGRWV
-110 RRILTAAMFFMVLA
+110 RRILTAAMFFMVLS

-146 IAWVYVPYLFLCFVL
+146 IAWLYVPYLFLCFVL
-161 PLMALRRPTTRNVL
+161 PLMALRRPPTRDAL

-193 LTMAVVAFAYTAY
+193 LTLAMVAFAYTAY
-206 AIIPRAIPIYSISI
+206 AIVPRAIPVYTMSG
-220 NELRELYFADELV
+220 NELRELYFSDEVV
-233 AGLIGL
+233 AGFIGL

-248 LSNSVLTERLQAGS
+248 LSNSVLTERVQAGP
-262 GLFARWRNVV
+262 GIFARWRNVV

-285 YNLNIQPIYS
+285 YNLEIRPIYS

-321 MRRLNPFV
+321 MQRLNPFV

-338 LTGDAASEQES
+338 LTNDADNEQES

-357 RDALRTAQ
+357 RDALRTEY
-365 ACLLFEGSIGGPHER
+365 ACLLFDGSIGGRHDR
-380 QRIDYQWPAD
+380 QRIDYQWPRER
-390 QEALL
+390 EALIQT
-395 HAPLTHSIDWS
+395 PLGNAIAWS

-429 GPKLDG
+429 GPKLNG
-435 NEYNVQEL
+435 NEYDRQEL
-443 QVASACAERIL
+443 QVASTCAERIL
-454 DALAGEQLARVAVGL
+454 DALAGEQLARVAVSL

-507 SVGRVGDSPGPDTS
+507 SVGQVVDSPEVETS

-532 KLDEATLALTQAH
+532 KLDEAT
-545 RRVSALVREMSTA
+545 
-558 VPTRLES
+558 
-565 EGLAAALQSALDH
+565 
-578 DFRDNFDR
+578 
-586 VEWHADPAA
+586 
-595 VEHAKQLPLF
+595 
-605 ASEVI
+605 
-610 FFAAQEAI
+610 
-618 RNAAKHGR
+618 
-626 GGDAQRQLHLDVA
+626 
-639 LQNGAGLQVIIG
+639 
-651 DDGVGRSGEPLESE
+651 
-665 SGSGLRFHSAMLAV
+665 
-679 IGGTLS
+679 
-685 VEDRSGGGTQV
+685 
-696 VIQAAANEH
+696 
-705 GLTP
+705 

>member
-1 MLRWIDAAIF
+1 MSHWIDVAIY

-37 RRKPATIAGGVGLL
+37 RRKEATIAGGVGLL
-51 LGSLFFMGHTL
+51 LGALFFMGHTL
-62 LIAHTVNFF
+62 LIAHVVDFF
-71 GGGVNIVWRVM
+71 GRGVNTVWRVM
-82 WFVLVVAPYFWGL
+82 WFVAVVAPYFWGL

-110 RRILTAAMFFMVLA
+110 RRILTAAMFFMVIA
-124 LFLIFPLP
+124 LFLVFPLP
-132 TFLEFVLAP
+132 TFIDFVLAP
-141 ALAPV
+141 ALAPA
-146 IAWVYVPYLFLCFVL
+146 IAWLYVPYLFLCFVL
-161 PLMALRRPTTRNVL
+161 PLIALRRPRARETL
-175 WRDPFRRARPWL
+175 QRDPFRRARPWL
-187 IAAAMM
+187 VAAAMM
-193 LTMAVVAFAYTAY
+193 FTLAMVAFAYTAY
-206 AIIPRAIPIYSISI
+206 NIVPRAIPVYTMSE
-220 NELRELYFADELV
+220 NELRELYFADEVV
-233 AGLIGL
+233 AGFISL

-248 LSNSVLTERLQAGS
+248 LSNSVLTERLQAGP

-272 GVAIIGSLFVALL
+272 GVAVVGSLFVALL
-285 YNLNIQPIYS
+285 YNANIRPIYS

-321 MRRLNPFV
+321 MQRLNPFV

-338 LTGDAASEQES
+338 LTNDADNEQES

-357 RDALRTAQ
+357 RDALRADH
-365 ACLLFEGSIGGPHER
+365 ACLLFDGSIGGRRDR
-380 QRIDYQWPAD
+380 QRIDYQWQPEH
-390 QEALL
+390 EALL
-395 HAPLTHSIDWS
+395 QLPLTSPIAWS

-429 GPKLDG
+429 GHKLDG
-435 NEYNVQEL
+435 DEYDVQEL

-454 DALAGEQLARVAVGL
+454 DALAGEQLARVAVSL
-469 LRQRIAQ
+469 LRQRISQ

-507 SVGRVGDSPGPDTS
+507 AAGQDGNWP
-521 PQVRDN
+521 
-527 ILLYD
+527 YD
-532 KLDEATLALTQAH
+532 KLDEATTALTQAH
-545 RRVSALVREMSTA
+545 RRVSGLVREMSNA
-558 VPTRLES
+558 VPTRLEN

-578 DFRDNFDR
+578 DFRDSFDR
-586 VEWHADPAA
+586 VDWQIDPVA
-595 VEHAKQLPLF
+595 VERAKRLPLF

-626 GGDAQRQLHLDVA
+626 GGEAQRKLHLDVA
-639 LQNGAGLQVIIG
+639 LQNGAGLKIVIG
-651 DDGVGRSGEPLESE
+651 DDGVGRRLEPVEGE
-665 SGSGLRFHSAMLAV
+665 SGSGLRFHGAMLAV

-696 VIQAAANEH
+696 VIQAGSE
-705 GLTP
+705 

>member
-1 MLRWIDAAIF
+1 
-11 IGAQAVSL
+11 
-19 FNTVLLLW
+19 
-27 LGLTV
+27 
-32 LLTGD
+32 
-37 RRKPATIAGGVGLL
+37 
-51 LGSLFFMGHTL
+51 
-62 LIAHTVNFF
+62 
-71 GGGVNIVWRVM
+71 
-82 WFVLVVAPYFWGL
+82 
-95 AIFYYSGD
+95 
-103 PAAGRWV
+103 
-110 RRILTAAMFFMVLA
+110 
-124 LFLIFPLP
+124 
-132 TFLEFVLAP
+132 
-141 ALAPV
+141 
-146 IAWVYVPYLFLCFVL
+146 
-161 PLMALRRPTTRNVL
+161 
-175 WRDPFRRARPWL
+175 
-187 IAAAMM
+187 
-193 LTMAVVAFAYTAY
+193 
-206 AIIPRAIPIYSISI
+206 
-220 NELRELYFADELV
+220 
-233 AGLIGL
+233 
-239 AIIFLGRAV
+239 
-248 LSNSVLTERLQAGS
+248 
-262 GLFARWRNVV
+262 
-272 GVAIIGSLFVALL
+272 
-285 YNLNIQPIYS
+285 LNIQPIYS
-295 VLLTVILAVMAYA
+295 VLLTVILAVIAYA

-321 MRRLNPFV
+321 MQRLNPFV

-338 LTGDAASEQES
+338 LTSNNDNEQES

-357 RDALRTAQ
+357 RDALRTEY
-365 ACLLFEGSIGGPHER
+365 ACLLFEGSLGGPHER

-390 QEALL
+390 QDALL
-395 HAPLTHSIDWS
+395 HAPLTHAIDWS

-435 NEYNVQEL
+435 SEYNVQEL

-454 DALAGEQLARVAVGL
+454 DALAGEQLARVAVSL

-507 SVGRVGDSPGPDTS
+507 NVGRVANSPGQDVILPYSPDGRVGDLAGQETF

-578 DFRDNFDR
+578 DFRDSFDR
-586 VEWHADPAA
+586 VEWRVDPAA
-595 VEHAKQLPLF
+595 VERAKQLPLF

-639 LQNGAGLQVIIG
+639 LQNGSGLQVIIG
-651 DDGVGRSGEPLESE
+651 DDGVGRPIDPVDGEA
-665 SGSGLRFHSAMLAV
+665 GSGLRFHSAMLAV

-696 VIQAAANEH
+696 TIETP
-705 GLTP
+705 LT

>member
-1 MLRWIDAAIF
+1 MLKWIDAGIF

-51 LGSLFFMGHTL
+51 LGALFFMGHTL
-62 LIAHTVNFF
+62 LIAHTVDFF
-71 GGGVNIVWRVM
+71 GSGVDTVWRVM
-82 WFVLVVAPYFWGL
+82 WFVAVTAPYFWGL

-110 RRILTAAMFFMVLA
+110 RRILTAAMFFMVVA
-124 LFLIFPLP
+124 LFLVFPLP
-132 TFLEFVLAP
+132 SFLEFVLAP
-141 ALAPV
+141 TLAPV
-146 IAWVYVPYLFLCFVL
+146 ITWMYVPYLFLCFVL
-161 PLMALRRPTTRNVL
+161 PLMALRRPRRRKAM

-187 IAAAMM
+187 IASAMM
-193 LTMAVVAFAYTAY
+193 LTLAVLAFAFTAY
-206 AIIPRAIPIYSISI
+206 AIVPGAIPVYTITE

-233 AGLIGL
+233 AALIGL

-248 LSNSVLTERLQAGS
+248 LSNSVLTERLQSGS

-272 GVAIIGSLFVALL
+272 GVAIVGSLFVALL
-285 YNLNIQPIYS
+285 YNLNIRPIYS

-338 LTGDAASEQES
+338 LSGDADSEQES

-357 RDALRTAQ
+357 RDALRTEHAS
-365 ACLLFEGSIGGPHER
+365 LLFAGSIGGPHER
-380 QRIDYQWPAD
+380 QRIDYQWPVD
-390 QEALL
+390 QDILL
-395 HAPLTHSIDWS
+395 QAPLSHAIDWS
-406 RLDVDH
+406 RLDADH

-435 NEYNVQEL
+435 TEYNVQEL

-454 DALAGEQLARVAVGL
+454 DALAGEQLARVAVSL

-476 VQVMSAQHK
+476 VQVMSVQHK

-500 LKVEALR
+500 LKVETLR
-507 SVGRVGDSPGPDTS
+507 SPGPEPTS
-521 PQVRDN
+521 PGR
-527 ILLYD
+527 
-532 KLDEATLALTQAH
+532 LDEAVAALTQAH
-545 RRVSALVREMSTA
+545 QRISDLVREMSNA

-578 DFRDNFDR
+578 DFHDSFDR
-586 VEWHADPAA
+586 VDWEANPVA
-595 VEHAKQLPLF
+595 VERAKHLPLF

-618 RNAAKHGR
+618 RNAARHGR
-626 GGDAQRQLHLDVA
+626 GSDAQRPLHLDVA
-639 LQNGAGLQVIIG
+639 LQNGSGLKIIIG
-651 DDGVGRSGEPLESE
+651 DDGVGRRIDPADGEV
-665 SGSGLRFHSAMLAV
+665 GSGLRFHSTMLAV

-685 VEDRSGGGTQV
+685 VEDRSGGGTR
-696 VIQAAANEH
+696 VIIE
-705 GLTP
+705 TPTV

>member
-1 MLRWIDAAIF
+1 
-11 IGAQAVSL
+11 
-19 FNTVLLLW
+19 
-27 LGLTV
+27 
-32 LLTGD
+32 
-37 RRKPATIAGGVGLL
+37 
-51 LGSLFFMGHTL
+51 
-62 LIAHTVNFF
+62 
-71 GGGVNIVWRVM
+71 
-82 WFVLVVAPYFWGL
+82 
-95 AIFYYSGD
+95 
-103 PAAGRWV
+103 
-110 RRILTAAMFFMVLA
+110 MFFMVIA
-124 LFLIFPLP
+124 LFLVFPLP
-132 TFLEFVLAP
+132 SFMDFVLAP

-146 IAWVYVPYLFLCFVL
+146 VAWVYVPDLFLCFVL
-161 PLMALRRPTTRNVL
+161 PLIALRRPRARETL
-175 WRDPFRRARPWL
+175 QRDPFRRARPWL
-187 IAAAMM
+187 IAAAIM
-193 LTMAVVAFAYTAY
+193 LTLAMVAFTYAAY
-206 AIIPRAIPIYSISI
+206 AIVPRAIPIYTMSE
-220 NELRELYFADELV
+220 NELRELYFADEVV
-233 AGLIGL
+233 AGFIGL

-248 LSNSVLTERLQAGS
+248 LSNSVLTERLQAGP

-285 YNLNIQPIYS
+285 YNLNIRPIYS

-321 MRRLNPFV
+321 MQRLNPFV

-338 LTGDAASEQES
+338 LTNDADNEQES

-357 RDALRTAQ
+357 RDALRTDH
-365 ACLLFEGSIGGPHER
+365 ACLLFDGSIGGRHDR
-380 QRIDYQWPAD
+380 QRIDYQWPNEH
-390 QEALL
+390 EALIQT
-395 HAPLTHSIDWS
+395 PLTNPIAWS

-435 NEYNVQEL
+435 NEYDMQEL

-454 DALAGEQLARVAVGL
+454 DALAGEQLARVAVSL

-507 SVGRVGDSPGPDTS
+507 AAGQDD
-521 PQVRDN
+521 
-527 ILLYD
+527 ILAPSMPD
-532 KLDEATLALTQAH
+532 KLDEATMALTQAH
-545 RRVSALVREMSTA
+545 RRVSSLVREMSNA

-578 DFRDNFDR
+578 DFRDSFDR
-586 VEWHADPAA
+586 VDWQADPVA
-595 VEHAKQLPLF
+595 VERAKRLPLF

-626 GGDAQRQLHLDVA
+626 GGDAQRKLHLDVA
-639 LQNGAGLQVIIG
+639 LQNGTGLKIVIG
-651 DDGVGRSGEPLESE
+651 DDGVGCKTEPVEGE
-665 SGSGLRFHSAMLAV
+665 SGSGLRFHGAMLAV

-696 VIQAAANEH
+696 VIQASSE
-705 GLTP
+705 

>member
-1 MLRWIDAAIF
+1 MLRWIDIGIF

-51 LGSLFFMGHTL
+51 LGALFFMGHTL
-62 LIAHTVNFF
+62 LIAHTVDFF
-71 GGGVNIVWRVM
+71 GSGVNIVWRVM
-82 WFVLVVAPYFWGL
+82 WFVAVIAPYFWGL

-132 TFLEFVLAP
+132 SFLEFVLAP

-146 IAWVYVPYLFLCFVL
+146 VAWLYVPYLFLCFVL
-161 PLMALRRPTTRNVL
+161 PLMALRRPRTRNVL
-175 WRDPFRRARPWL
+175 RRDPFRRARPWL

-193 LTMAVVAFAYTAY
+193 LTVAVIAFAYTAY
-206 AIIPRAIPIYSISI
+206 AIVPRAIPIYTISE

-233 AGLIGL
+233 AGFIGL

-272 GVAIIGSLFVALL
+272 GVAIVGSLFVALL
-285 YNLNIQPIYS
+285 YNLNIRPIYS

-338 LTGDAASEQES
+338 LTNDADSGQES

-357 RDALRTAQ
+357 HDALRADY
-365 ACLLFEGSIGGPHER
+365 ACLLFDGSIGGPHER
-380 QRIDYQWPAD
+380 QRIDYRWPAD

-395 HAPLTHSIDWS
+395 QTPLAHSIAWS
-406 RLDVDH
+406 HLDVDH

-435 NEYNVQEL
+435 NEYDVQEL
-443 QVASACAERIL
+443 QVAAACAERIL
-454 DALAGEQLARVAVGL
+454 DALAGEQLARVAVSL
-469 LRQRIAQ
+469 LQQRIAQ

-485 RILHDEVLPQ
+485 RVLHDEVLPQ
-495 IHLAL
+495 VHLAL
-500 LKVEALR
+500 LKVESLR
-507 SVGRVGDSPGPDTS
+507 AVEQDASVPD
-521 PQVRDN
+521 N
-527 ILLYD
+527 AKI
-532 KLDEATLALTQAH
+532 DEATTALTQAH
-545 RRVSALVREMSTA
+545 RRISGLVREMSNA

-565 EGLAAALQSALDH
+565 EGLAAALQSAIDH
-578 DFRDNFDR
+578 DFRDSFDR
-586 VEWHADPAA
+586 IAWQADPVA
-595 VEHAKQLPLF
+595 VERAKRLPLF

-626 GGDAQRQLHLDVA
+626 GDDVHRPLHLDVA
-639 LQNGAGLQVIIG
+639 LHNGPGLQLVIG
-651 DDGVGRSGEPLESE
+651 DDGVGRPIDPLDGE
-665 SGSGLRFHSAMLAV
+665 SGSGLRFHGAMLAV

-685 VEDRSGGGTQV
+685 VEDRSSGGTQV
-696 VIQAAANEH
+696 VIQAGSA
-705 GLTP
+705 

>member
-1 MLRWIDAAIF
+1 MLRWIDAGIF

-37 RRKPATIAGGVGLL
+37 RRKEATIAGGVGLL
-51 LGSLFFMGHTL
+51 LGALFFMGHTL
-62 LIAHTVNFF
+62 LIAHTVDFF

-103 PAAGRWV
+103 PATGRWV
-110 RRILTAAMFFMVLA
+110 RRILTAAMFFMVLS

-146 IAWVYVPYLFLCFVL
+146 VAWLYVPYLFLCFVL
-161 PLMALRRPTTRNVL
+161 PLIALRRPRTRNTL

-193 LTMAVVAFAYTAY
+193 LTVAVVAFAFTAY
-206 AIIPRAIPIYSISI
+206 IIVPHAIPLYTFTM
-220 NELRELYFADELV
+220 NTLRELYFADEVV
-233 AGLIGL
+233 AGFIGL

-248 LSNSVLTERLQAGS
+248 LSNSVLTERLQAGP

-272 GVAIIGSLFVALL
+272 GVAIVGSLFVALL
-285 YNLNIQPIYS
+285 YNLEIQPIYS

-338 LTGDAASEQES
+338 LTSDADSEQES

-357 RDALRTAQ
+357 HDALRTAH

-454 DALAGEQLARVAVGL
+454 DALAGEQLARVAVSL

-485 RILHDEVLPQ
+485 RILHDDVLPQ

-507 SVGRVGDSPGPDTS
+507 AAGQASSLPD
-521 PQVRDN
+521 
-527 ILLYD
+527 D
-532 KLDEATLALTQAH
+532 KLDEATAALTQAH
-545 RRVSALVREMSTA
+545 RRVSGLVREMSNA

-578 DFRDNFDR
+578 DFHDSFDR
-586 VEWHADPAA
+586 VEWRADPSA
-595 VEHAKQLPLF
+595 VERAKQLPLF

-626 GGDAQRQLHLDVA
+626 GGDAQRKLHLDVS
-639 LQNGAGLQVIIG
+639 LQNGSGLQLIIG
-651 DDGVGRSGEPLESE
+651 DDGVGRPIDPVDSE

-696 VIQAAANEH
+696 VIQAGSE
-705 GLTP
+705 

>member
-1 MLRWIDAAIF
+1 MLRWIDAGIF

-37 RRKPATIAGGVGLL
+37 RRKEATIAGGVGLL
-51 LGSLFFMGHTL
+51 LGALFFMGHTL
-62 LIAHTVNFF
+62 LIAHTVDFF

-95 AIFYYSGD
+95 ALFYYSGD

-110 RRILTAAMFFMVLA
+110 RRILTAAMFFMVLS

-146 IAWVYVPYLFLCFVL
+146 IAWLYVPYLFLCFVL
-161 PLMALRRPTTRNVL
+161 PLIALRRPRTRDAL

-193 LTMAVVAFAYTAY
+193 LTVAVVAFAFTAY
-206 AIIPRAIPIYSISI
+206 VIVPRAIPMYTFSM
-220 NELRELYFADELV
+220 NMLRELYFADELV
-233 AGLIGL
+233 AGFIGL

-248 LSNSVLTERLQAGS
+248 LSNSVLTERVQAGP

-272 GVAIIGSLFVALL
+272 GVAIVGSLFITLL
-285 YNLNIQPIYS
+285 YTLEIQPIYS

-338 LTGDAASEQES
+338 LTSDADSEQES

-357 RDALRTAQ
+357 HDALRTAY

-406 RLDVDH
+406 HLDVDH

-435 NEYNVQEL
+435 NEYNMQEL

-454 DALAGEQLARVAVGL
+454 DALAGEQLARVAVSL

-507 SVGRVGDSPGPDTS
+507 GAGQDGALSPDMPA
-521 PQVRDN
+521 
-527 ILLYD
+527 
-532 KLDEATLALTQAH
+532 KLDEATTALTQAH
-545 RRVSALVREMSTA
+545 RRVSALVREMSNA

-578 DFRDNFDR
+578 DFHDSFDR

-595 VEHAKQLPLF
+595 VERAKQLPLF

-626 GGDAQRQLHLDVA
+626 GSDAQRQLHLDVA
-639 LQNGAGLQVIIG
+639 LQNGSNLQLIIG
-651 DDGVGRSGEPLESE
+651 DDGVGRPIDPADSE
-665 SGSGLRFHSAMLAV
+665 AGSGLRFHGAMLAV

-696 VIQAAANEH
+696 VIQTS
-705 GLTP
+705 GS

>member
-1 MLRWIDAAIF
+1 MLSWIVDGIF

-32 LLTGD
+32 LLTGN
-37 RRKPATIAGGVGLL
+37 RRRPATIAGGAGLL
-51 LGSLFFMGHTL
+51 LGALFFMGHTL
-62 LIAHTVNFF
+62 LIAHTVDFF
-71 GGGVNIVWRVM
+71 GGGINIVWRVM
-82 WFVLVVAPYFWGL
+82 WFVAVIAPYFWGL
-95 AIFYYSGD
+95 ALYYYSGD
-103 PAAGRWV
+103 PTAGRWV
-110 RRILTAAMFFMVLA
+110 RRILTAAMLFMVLA
-124 LFLIFPLP
+124 VFLIFPLP
-132 TFLEFVLAP
+132 SFLEFVLAP

-146 IAWVYVPYLFLCFVL
+146 IAWLYVPYLFLCFVL
-161 PLMALRRPTTRNVL
+161 PLMALRRLPTRNAL

-187 IAAAMM
+187 IAAAML
-193 LTMAVVAFAYTAY
+193 LTLAVVAFAYAAY
-206 AIIPRAIPIYSISI
+206 AIVPRAIPVYTISE

-233 AGLIGL
+233 AGFIGL

-248 LSNSVLTERLQAGS
+248 LSNSVLTERLQAGP

-272 GVAIIGSLFVALL
+272 GVAIVGSLFVALL
-285 YNLNIQPIYS
+285 YNLNIRPIYS

-308 LFNWRQYVEHEEF
+308 LFNWRQSVEHEEF

-338 LTGDAASEQES
+338 LTSNADSEQES

-357 RDALRTAQ
+357 RDALRTDHAS
-365 ACLLFEGSIGGPHER
+365 LLFEGSIGGPHER
-380 QRIDYQWPAD
+380 QRIDYRWPAEQD
-390 QEALL
+390 ALL
-395 HAPLTHSIDWS
+395 QAPLSNSIDWS

-435 NEYNVQEL
+435 NEYDVQEL

-454 DALAGEQLARVAVGL
+454 DALAGEQLAHVVVSL

-507 SVGRVGDSPGPDTS
+507 ASGQDAAMPDEA
-521 PQVRDN
+521 
-527 ILLYD
+527 
-532 KLDEATLALTQAH
+532 KLDDATTALTQAH
-545 RRVSALVREMSTA
+545 RRVSGLVREMSTA

-565 EGLAAALQSALDH
+565 EGLAAALKSALDH
-578 DFRDNFDR
+578 DFRDSFDR
-586 VEWHADPAA
+586 VEWRADPAA
-595 VEHAKQLPLF
+595 VERARHLPLF

-610 FFAAQEAI
+610 FSAAQEAI
-618 RNAAKHGR
+618 RNAAQHGR
-626 GGDAQRQLHLDVA
+626 GGIAQRPLHLDVA
-639 LQNGAGLQVIIG
+639 LQDSSGLKIIIG
-651 DDGVGRSGEPLESE
+651 DDGVGRQPDPAEGE
-665 SGSGLRFHSAMLAV
+665 SGSGLRFHGAMLAV

-696 VIQAAANEH
+696 VIEALDN
-705 GLTP
+705 

>member
-1 MLRWIDAAIF
+1 
-11 IGAQAVSL
+11 
-19 FNTVLLLW
+19 
-27 LGLTV
+27 
-32 LLTGD
+32 
-37 RRKPATIAGGVGLL
+37 
-51 LGSLFFMGHTL
+51 
-62 LIAHTVNFF
+62 
-71 GGGVNIVWRVM
+71 
-82 WFVLVVAPYFWGL
+82 
-95 AIFYYSGD
+95 
-103 PAAGRWV
+103 
-110 RRILTAAMFFMVLA
+110 
-124 LFLIFPLP
+124 
-132 TFLEFVLAP
+132 
-141 ALAPV
+141 
-146 IAWVYVPYLFLCFVL
+146 
-161 PLMALRRPTTRNVL
+161 
-175 WRDPFRRARPWL
+175 
-187 IAAAMM
+187 MM
-193 LTMAVVAFAYTAY
+193 LTVAVMAFAFAAY
-206 AIIPRAIPIYSISI
+206 AIIPRAIPMYSFSM
-220 NELRELYFADELV
+220 NTLRELYFADELV
-233 AGLIGL
+233 AGFIGL

-248 LSNSVLTERLQAGS
+248 LSNSVLTERVQSGS

-272 GVAIIGSLFVALL
+272 GVAIVGSLFIALL

-338 LTGDAASEQES
+338 LTSDADSEQES

-357 RDALRTAQ
+357 RDALRADH

-435 NEYNVQEL
+435 SEYNVQEL

-454 DALAGEQLARVAVGL
+454 DALAGEQLVRVAVSL

-507 SVGRVGDSPGPDTS
+507 GVKRDSIPPDVGEQR
-521 PQVRDN
+521 
-527 ILLYD
+527 
-532 KLDEATLALTQAH
+532 LDEATTALTQAH
-545 RRVSALVREMSTA
+545 RRVSTLVREMSNA

-565 EGLAAALQSALDH
+565 EGLAAALHSALDH

-586 VEWHADPAA
+586 VEWHAEPIA
-595 VEHAKQLPLF
+595 VELAKRLPLF

-610 FFAAQEAI
+610 FSAAQEAI

-626 GGDAQRQLHLDVA
+626 GGDAQRKLHLDVA
-639 LQNGAGLQVIIG
+639 LQNGAGLQVIIV
-651 DDGVGRSGEPLESE
+651 DDGVGRPLDPADIEV
-665 SGSGLRFHSAMLAV
+665 GSGLRFHGAMLAV

-685 VEDRSGGGTQV
+685 VGDQSGGGTR
-696 VIQAAANEH
+696 VIIE
-705 GLTP
+705 TPLS

>member
-1 MLRWIDAAIF
+1 TMPRWVDAGIY
-11 IGAQAVSL
+11 ITAQAVSL

-37 RRKPATIAGGVGLL
+37 RRKEATIAGGVGLL
-51 LGSLFFMGHTL
+51 LGSLFFMVHTL
-62 LIAHTVNFF
+62 LIAHVVDFF
-71 GGGVNIVWRVM
+71 GRGVNTVWRVM
-82 WFVLVVAPYFWGL
+82 WFVAVVAPYFWGL
-95 AIFYYSGD
+95 AIFYYSGN

-110 RRILTAAMFFMVLA
+110 RRILTAAMFFVVIA
-124 LFLIFPLP
+124 LFLVFPLP
-132 TFLEFVLAP
+132 SFIDFVLAP

-146 IAWVYVPYLFLCFVL
+146 VAWLYVPYLFLCFVL
-161 PLMALRRPTTRNVL
+161 PLLALRRPRASETVQ
-175 WRDPFRRARPWL
+175 RDPFRRARPWL
-187 IAAAMM
+187 VAAAMM
-193 LTMAVVAFAYTAY
+193 LTLAMVAFAYTAY
-206 AIIPRAIPIYSISI
+206 AIVPRHIPMYTLHEST
-220 NELRELYFADELV
+220 LRELYFADEIV
-233 AGLIGL
+233 AGFIGL

-248 LSNSVLTERLQAGS
+248 LSNSVLTERVQAGP
-262 GLFARWRNVV
+262 GIFARWRNVV

-285 YNLNIQPIYS
+285 YNLEIRPIYS

-321 MRRLNPFV
+321 MQRLNPFV

-338 LTGDAASEQES
+338 LTNDADNEQES

-357 RDALRTAQ
+357 RDALRTEY
-365 ACLLFEGSIGGPHER
+365 ACLLFDGSIGGRHDR
-380 QRIDYQWPAD
+380 QRIDYQWPRER
-390 QEALL
+390 EALIQT
-395 HAPLTHSIDWS
+395 PLGNAIAWS

-429 GPKLDG
+429 GPKLNG
-435 NEYNVQEL
+435 NEYDMQEL

-454 DALAGEQLARVAVGL
+454 DALAGEQLARVAVSL

-507 SVGRVGDSPGPDTS
+507 AAGQDGTS
-521 PQVRDN
+521 ASLP
-527 ILLYD
+527 D
-532 KLDEATLALTQAH
+532 KLDEATLTLTQAH
-545 RRVSALVREMSTA
+545 RRVSGLVREMSTA

-578 DFRDNFDR
+578 DFRDSFDR
-586 VEWHADPAA
+586 VDWQADTVA
-595 VEHAKQLPLF
+595 VERAKRLPLF

-626 GGDAQRQLHLDVA
+626 GGDAQRKLHLDVS
-639 LQNGAGLQVIIG
+639 LQNGAGLKIIIG
-651 DDGVGRSGEPLESE
+651 DDGVGRKIEPVEGE

-696 VIQAAANEH
+696 VIQADSE
-705 GLTP
+705 